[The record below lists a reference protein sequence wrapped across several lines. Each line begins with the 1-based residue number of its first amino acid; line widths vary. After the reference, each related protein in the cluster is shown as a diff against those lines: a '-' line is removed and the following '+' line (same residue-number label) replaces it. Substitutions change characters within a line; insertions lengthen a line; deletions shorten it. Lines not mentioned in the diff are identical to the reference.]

1 MIIDTTIAML
11 YSIAY
16 CDWKNEC
23 LYFRL
28 SCVHICLD
36 NFCVFQ
42 WLQQWQQQ
50 LVCAQVGCKGVE
62 HPYIVFIR
70 NIPIVY
76 CSWLLCSTLQLRPDY
91 VNQVL
96 RM

>member
-1 MIIDTTIAML
+1 MN
-11 YSIAY
+11 AY
-16 CDWKNEC
+16 IFHYDVYMC
-23 LYFRL
+23 R
-28 SCVHICLD
+28 CVICLD
-36 NFCVFQ
+36 NFFVLQ

-50 LVCAQVGCKGVE
+50 LGFAQVGCKGVE

-76 CSWLLCSTLQLRPDY
+76 CSQLLCSTLQLRPDY